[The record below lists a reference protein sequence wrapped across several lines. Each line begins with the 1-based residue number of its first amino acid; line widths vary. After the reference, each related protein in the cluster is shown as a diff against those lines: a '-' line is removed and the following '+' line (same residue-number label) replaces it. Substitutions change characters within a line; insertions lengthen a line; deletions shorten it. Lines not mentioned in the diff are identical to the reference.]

1 MQLETTTEALGHI
14 LRVQMTRFPCA
25 LAISASPEDG
35 RGSQKGFFCWSLFE
49 QKFFSFLKID
59 LSLWWQKKIKGAHI
73 MNEAK
78 SVKFYIYVIAPY
90 DHHQMKI
97 LRDFFKSLFEN
108 MQIIFPIRY
117 HPSFSIR
124 KTRFTKK
131 SANEIFFQNAHHFWC
146 NNCT

>member
-1 MQLETTTEALGHI
+1 
-14 LRVQMTRFPCA
+14 
-25 LAISASPEDG
+25 
-35 RGSQKGFFCWSLFE
+35 
-49 QKFFSFLKID
+49 
-59 LSLWWQKKIKGAHI
+59 

-78 SVKFYIYVIAPY
+78 SVKFYIYVIPPY

-117 HPSFSIR
+117 HPSFQIR

-131 SANEIFFQNAHHFWC
+131 SANEIFFSKTPIISDAIIVHSNFLYDVLRFLFWLVYILGKSICFLLDVKDLSLTYLGLASNKIKKMPIIQRGTAANA
-146 NNCT
+146 NAQILILGIL

>member
-35 RGSQKGFFCWSLFE
+35 RGSQKGFFCWSLSE

-59 LSLWWQKKIKGAHI
+59 LSKKIKGALI

-78 SVKFYIYVIAPY
+78 SVK
-90 DHHQMKI
+90 I
-97 LRDFFKSLFEN
+97 LH
-108 MQIIFPIRY
+108 I
-117 HPSFSIR
+117 
-124 KTRFTKK
+124 
-131 SANEIFFQNAHHFWC
+131 C
-146 NNCT
+146 NTTI